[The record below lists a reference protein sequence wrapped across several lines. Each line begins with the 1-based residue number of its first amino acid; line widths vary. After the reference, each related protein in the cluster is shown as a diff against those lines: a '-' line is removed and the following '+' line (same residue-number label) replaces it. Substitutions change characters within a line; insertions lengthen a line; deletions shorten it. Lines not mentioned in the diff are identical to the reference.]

1 MHLSRADETLAKGE
15 TNKFHLLLI
24 GGREAR
30 KDYESAI
37 TAAREALRS
46 NSLDSN
52 HHLTLA
58 RAYAG
63 VVYVNLEYK
72 LGLPSHYSPSIE
84 KEYMGR
90 AASEFHKALE
100 MDPNNA
106 SYHEHVG
113 FYYLRIGRYD
123 DAERELNQA
132 LEILPDTPTYR
143 AQRRHVQQLLK
154 KLEAKRQET
163 AEAKSAFPFVRI
175 EHSGEE
181 EPCRYL
187 NSIA

>member
-1 MHLSRADETLAKGE
+1 MPIFEFDCLKCGNSFEELVGPSEDMSKFTCPRCKSRRVK
-15 TNKFHLLLI
+15 I
-24 GGREAR
+24 
-30 KDYESAI
+30 
-37 TAAREALRS
+37 
-46 NSLDSN
+46 
-52 HHLTLA
+52 
-58 RAYAG
+58 
-63 VVYVNLEYK
+63 
-72 LGLPSHYSPSIE
+72 GLPSYYSPSIE

-90 AASEFHKALE
+90 AASKFHKALE

-132 LEILPDTPTYR
+132 LEILPDTPTYHAER
-143 AQRRHVQQLLK
+143 KHVQQLLK
-154 KLEAKRQET
+154 RLEAKRRET
-163 AEAKSAFPFVRI
+163 AEAKSAFPFMRT
-175 EHSGEE
+175 EDSGEE